1 MSDNGGFG
9 PASARMLLVA
19 SSLVV
24 VVSLAMP
31 WFGQYGDYEA
41 FTELT
46 HQWSGWGL
54 AGESRL
60 DDHVALDVFAVI
72 PMVLAVGALPF
83 LACLAGPGPR
93 QRRLTEVATGLG
105 VLLFVFSWWL
115 GFHASGEYGDSDH
128 LVEPLF
134 GLSVFR
140 VAVFAYVC
148 AAARLAW
155 LAGLYADR
163 YEQHA

>member
-9 PASARMLLVA
+9 PASARMLLIA
-19 SSLVV
+19 SSLVA

-31 WFGQYGDYEA
+31 WFAQYGGYEA
-41 FTELT
+41 VTQLS

-54 AGESRL
+54 AGESRA
-60 DDHVALDVFAVI
+60 DDHVPLDVFAVI

-93 QRRLTEVATGLG
+93 QRRLAEVATGLG
-105 VLLFVFSWWL
+105 LLLFVFSWWL
-115 GFHASGEYGDSDH
+115 GFYVSGEFGDSDR
-128 LVEPLF
+128 LVAPLF

-140 VAVFAYVC
+140 LSLFAFVC

-155 LAGLYADR
+155 LTGLYVDR

>member
-9 PASARMLLVA
+9 PASARMLLIA
-19 SSLVV
+19 SSLVA

-31 WFGQYGDYEA
+31 WFGQYADYEA
-41 FTELT
+41 VTELI

-54 AGESRL
+54 GGESR
-60 DDHVALDVFAVI
+60 DDGHVPLDVFAVI
-72 PMVLAVGALPF
+72 PMVVAIGLLPF

-93 QRRLTEVATGLG
+93 QRRIAEVATGLSL
-105 VLLFVFSWWL
+105 LLFVFSWWL
-115 GFHASGEYGDSDH
+115 GLHVSGEYRDPDS
-128 LVEPLF
+128 VVAPLF
-134 GLSVFR
+134 GLSVLR
-140 VAVFAYVC
+140 ISLFAYLC

-155 LAGLYADR
+155 LTGLYADR